1 MSITWNSQKF
11 AAIELLIS
19 IVVERE
25 SAPMVYVTSPKSE
38 SLQMSA
44 SQGSAIDTASKYELD
59 GSVFTAG
66 AVKLKTI

>member
-1 MSITWNSQKF
+1 M
-11 AAIELLIS
+11 S